1 MNGALRFALF
11 LSVVLG
17 TWTAMHLYLL
27 HRVWRLPPLAA
38 APARRWAILLLA
50 VLWVLYPA
58 GRILARFLPGPAAY
72 SMEFAGAVWM
82 GVLFLS
88 MVCLLAADLLTGFG
102 AWLRPWIPNL
112 RLGALAVAGVLSAL
126 ALVQGLRS
134 PEVVRKTVGL
144 PGLPESLRGTRIV
157 QVSDLHL
164 GTLLGRRWLRRL
176 VDQVQ
181 ALDPHLIVVT
191 GDLVDGHLPDV
202 EPLLPLLSEW
212 RPPLGTWAV
221 LGNHEFYAGPDRS
234 AAFLTSAGL
243 VVLRQK
249 AVEAAPGLW
258 IAGVDD
264 LTARGQFGLAGDPV
278 AEALENGGAGALIL
292 LSHSPLRAEEAST
305 LGAGLMLSGHTHDG
319 QIWPFGLLVRLA
331 YPRLEGT
338 YRVGSMT
345 LLVNRGTGTW
355 GPPMRL
361 FRRGEVGLLTLEPA
375 RGNP

>member
-1 MNGALRFALF
+1 MNGVLRFALF

-38 APARRWAILLLA
+38 GPARRWAILLLA
-50 VLWVLYPA
+50 VLWALYPA
-58 GRILARFLPGPAAY
+58 GRVLARLLPGRSAY
-72 SMEFAGAVWM
+72 AMEFAGAVWM
-82 GVLFLS
+82 GALFLS
-88 MVCLLAADLLTGFG
+88 MVCLLATDLLSGFG
-102 AWLRPWIPNL
+102 VWLRPWTTHL
-112 RLGALAVAGVLSAL
+112 RLGALAAAGALSAV
-126 ALVQGLRS
+126 ALVQGLRA
-134 PEVVRKTVGL
+134 PEVVRRTVVL
-144 PGLPESLRGTRIV
+144 PGLPEGLRGTRIV

-181 ALDPHLIVVT
+181 GLDPHLIVVT

-202 EPLLPLLSEW
+202 EPLLPLMSEW
-212 RPPLGTWAV
+212 RPPLGKWAV
-221 LGNHEFYAGPDRS
+221 LGNHEFYAGADRS
-234 AAFLTSAGL
+234 AGFLASAGW
-243 VVLRQK
+243 VVLRQE
-249 AVEAAPGLW
+249 AAEAAPGLR

-278 AEALENGGAGALIL
+278 AEALGPGGAGALIL
-292 LSHSPLRAEEAST
+292 LSHSPLRAEEAAT
-305 LGAGLMLSGHTHDG
+305 RGAGLMLSGHTHGG

-338 YRVGSMT
+338 YRVGGMT
-345 LLVNRGTGTW
+345 LLVSRGTGTW

-361 FRRGEVGLLTLEPA
+361 FRRGEVALLTLVPTG
-375 RGNP
+375 GNP

>member
-38 APARRWAILLLA
+38 APTRRWAVLFLV
-50 VLWVLYPA
+50 VLWALYPV
-58 GRILARFLPGPAAY
+58 GRILARLLPGPAAY

-88 MVCLLAADLLTGFG
+88 MACLLAADLLTGFG
-102 AWLRPWIPNL
+102 AWLRPWTPNL

-134 PEVVRKTVGL
+134 PEVVRRTIGL
-144 PGLPESLRGTRIV
+144 PGLPLSLRGTRVV

-176 VDQVQ
+176 AGQVE
-181 ALDPHLIVVT
+181 ALDPHVIVVT

-202 EPLLPLLSEW
+202 ESLRPLLGEW
-212 RPPLGTWAV
+212 KAPFGKWAV
-221 LGNHEFYAGPDRS
+221 LGNHEYYAGPDRS
-234 AAFLTSAGL
+234 ADFLASSGL
-243 VVLRQK
+243 AVLRQE
-249 AVEAAPGLW
+249 AAEAAPGLW

-264 LTARGQFGLAGDPV
+264 LTARRQFGLAGDPV
-278 AEALENGGAGALIL
+278 AKALGAPRPGALIL
-292 LSHSPLRAEEAST
+292 LSHSPLGAEEASS
-305 LGAGLMLSGHTHDG
+305 LGAGLMLSGHTHGG
-319 QIWPFGLLVRLA
+319 QIWPFGMLVRLA
-331 YPRLEGT
+331 YPRLQGT

-345 LLVNRGTGTW
+345 LVVSRGTGTW

-361 FRRGEVGLLTLEPA
+361 FRRGEIGILTLEPV